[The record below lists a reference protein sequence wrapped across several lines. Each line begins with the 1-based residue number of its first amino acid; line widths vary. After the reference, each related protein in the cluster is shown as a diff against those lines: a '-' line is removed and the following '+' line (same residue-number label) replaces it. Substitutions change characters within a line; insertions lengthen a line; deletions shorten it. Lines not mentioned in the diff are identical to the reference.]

1 MLCSSSNVTK
11 SLSNSSDASFLS
23 GRTRKRARALIS
35 ICGMLVSSI
44 TLGQAIELSLPIDCD
59 VGRNC
64 VVQQYVDH
72 DPSSKAQDY
81 RCGTLTYDG
90 HNGTDFRLPNHAA
103 RRAGVSV
110 LAAADGQVLRTRDGM
125 PDNSVTSGGMSAVT
139 DRECGNGVVISHEG
153 EWETQYCHL
162 AQGSVLVRP
171 GDRVTAGR
179 PIGRVGLSGK
189 TQFPHLHFT
198 LRHQGH
204 VVDPFA
210 LGMAEGT
217 CGGGTSLWTAAVRT
231 LLTYQ
236 ARAVLNTGFADGPV
250 TMEQVEA
257 GELER
262 TAPGSR
268 AAALVAFVRAIGLKA
283 GDVQRLSLVGPD
295 KQIIADNSERPLDR
309 DKAQVLL
316 FTGKKRPPGGWP
328 AGRYQATY
336 SISRNGQIELERL
349 FVNSF

>member
-1 MLCSSSNVTK
+1 VT
-11 SLSNSSDASFLS
+11 FLY
-23 GRTRKRARALIS
+23 GGTGARPGPARALIS
-35 ICGMLVSSI
+35 ICGMLVSLM
-44 TLGQAIELSLPIDCD
+44 TTGHAIELGLPIDCD

-64 VVQQYVDH
+64 VIQQYVDH
-72 DPSSKAQDY
+72 DSSSKARDY
-81 RCGTLTYDG
+81 QCGTLTYDR
-90 HNGTDFRLPNHAA
+90 HNGTDFRLPNLAT
-103 RRAGVSV
+103 RRAGVNV

-125 PDNSVTSGGMSAVT
+125 PDFSVSSGEVSSVA
-139 DRECGNGVVISHEG
+139 DRECGNGVVMSHG
-153 EWETQYCHL
+153 GGWETQYCHL

-198 LRHQGH
+198 IRHQGQ

-210 LGMAEGT
+210 FGMAEGT
-217 CGGGTSLWTAAVRT
+217 CGEGTSLWTAAVRN

-250 TMEQVEA
+250 TTEQVEA
-257 GELER
+257 GEIER
-262 TAPGSR
+262 TAPGPR

-295 KQIIADNSERPLDR
+295 KQIIADRTEKPLDR

-316 FTGKKRPPGGWP
+316 FAGKKRPPGGWL

-336 SISRNGQIELERL
+336 SVSRNGQIELERL
-349 FVNSF
+349 FVLSF

>member
-1 MLCSSSNVTK
+1 MDRKLGETYGQPNWQRWPFAFRVRGANWHLT
-11 SLSNSSDASFLS
+11 SFV
-23 GRTRKRARALIS
+23 
-35 ICGMLVSSI
+35 GMLVVFA
-44 TLGQAIELSLPIDCD
+44 TTVRAIEFGLPIDCD

-64 VVQQYVDH
+64 VIQQYVDH
-72 DPSSKAQDY
+72 DLSSKARDY
-81 RCGTLTYDG
+81 QCGILTSDG

-125 PDNSVTSGGMSAVT
+125 PDISVSSRGMSSVA
-139 DRECGNGVVISHEG
+139 DRECGNGIVISHEG

-162 AQGSVLVRP
+162 AQGSVRVRP

-179 PIGRVGLSGK
+179 LIGQVGLSGK
-189 TQFPHLHFT
+189 TEFPHLHFT
-198 LRHQGH
+198 VRHQGH

-210 LGMAEGT
+210 FGMAEGA
-217 CGGGTSLWTAAVRT
+217 CGGGTPLWTVSVRN

-236 ARAVLNTGFADGPV
+236 ARTVLNTGFADGPV
-250 TMEQVEA
+250 TMEQIEA
-257 GELER
+257 GEVER
-262 TAPGSR
+262 SAPGIR
-268 AAALVAFVRAIGLKA
+268 AAALVAFVRTIGLKA
-283 GDVQRLSLVGPD
+283 DDVQRLSLVGPD
-295 KQIIADNSERPLDR
+295 KQIIADHTEKPLDR

-336 SISRNGQIELERL
+336 SVSRNGQIELERL
-349 FVNSF
+349 FVLSF